1 TNRSSFSFFSSTRFS
16 TAAAARNLNVLHIGN
31 RSSARCST
39 CLLLPVS
46 SAATPIRPPIRAS
59 IAAIRVAA
67 SFSTATAFAATKVNK
82 RKLLTIDDKQDG
94 LLSLR
99 QKLPDTLRKLFR
111 LRLGFLQ
118 WSRGRQSDRQL

>member
-1 TNRSSFSFFSSTRFS
+1 LLFLINTLQYGRCREKFER
-16 TAAAARNLNVLHIGN
+16 AAHRKSLVRPIFN
-31 RSSARCST
+31 
-39 CLLLPVS
+39 LLLLVVS

-67 SFSTATAFAATKVNK
+67 SFSPATALAATKVNK
-82 RKLLTIDDKQDG
+82 RKPLTIDDKQDG

-111 LRLGFLQ
+111 LR
-118 WSRGRQSDRQL
+118 